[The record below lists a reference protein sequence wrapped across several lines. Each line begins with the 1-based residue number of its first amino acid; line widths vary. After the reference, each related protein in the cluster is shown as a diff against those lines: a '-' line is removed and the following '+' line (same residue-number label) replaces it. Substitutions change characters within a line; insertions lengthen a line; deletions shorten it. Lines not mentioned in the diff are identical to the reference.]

1 MSPKSRLWIPG
12 GDSGESASSAPR
24 PKNPVTTTATA
35 VSRPIP
41 GTRPTRA
48 IASAAT
54 AIPGIPP
61 TRMGTPARAAIT
73 SPGNSA
79 WESDSAA

>member
-1 MSPKSRLWIPG
+1 MSPKSRFWMPG
-12 GDSGESASSAPR
+12 GESGERASSAPR

-35 VSRPIP
+35 VSRPMP

-48 IASAAT
+48 IARAAT

-61 TRMGTPARAAIT
+61 TRIGMPARAAIT
-73 SPGNSA
+73 KPGKSA